1 MIRMGVNKDG
11 HISREDYKLMT
22 KRMAEYIR

>member
-11 HISREDYKLMT
+11 HIPQEDYELMA
-22 KRMAEYIR
+22 KRLAEYIR